1 MYNETYA
8 AIEISKKYIK
18 FVVGKYKQN
27 IGLKIVFK
35 EREKSKGNWLTENN
49 DIVDT
54 NLVAHRL
61 IKMINKYESMYKEKI
76 KRVSVVYPTGTLQIK
91 EASPSIFIETP
102 DKIIRPDHIRT
113 LYKDAKRVIF
123 SDNQIVTNIKPYE
136 FRLNNSHSV
145 AKPPINIKANILSM
159 NAKVYTAEKHVVD
172 SFDRVLKTLNIEK
185 LTVAS
190 QLYSLAKQCN
200 EGLNFRHTFTLI
212 NWDWDWVDIGYFS
225 RETLVKKE
233 TINFGIKHI
242 IENLATKMASKFDI
256 SNKYIF
262 KLLNFS
268 STTLDNIVIYR
279 KYISSE
285 KRTYELKTIDIK
297 KMLLEELNVVIDKV
311 DVLIEREMSAVKN
324 FKVYHT
330 GKITEIAGFEKILL
344 RSKYK
349 NISEA
354 YYSLV
359 TGASEIWTTS
369 LCGIIKHSRAINK
382 NQKEIRTSTE
392 IYHMP
397 FLDNPNQVQNYPR
410 MQGMPMSQNRAMT
423 EKEYMMQNQQM
434 NYQQNQQINQQFNQ
448 QMLVQQSYQNNE
460 NFLKNGIINTQRNK

>member
-18 FVVGKYKQN
+18 FVVGKYKQH

-76 KRVSVVYPTGTLQIK
+76 RRVSVIYPTGTLQIK

-102 DKIIRPDHIRT
+102 DKVIRSEHIRT
-113 LYKDAKRVIF
+113 LYKNAKKVIF
-123 SDNQIVTNIKPYE
+123 NDNQIVTNIKPYE
-136 FRLNNSHSV
+136 FRINNSHSV
-145 AKPPINIKANILSM
+145 AKPPVNIKANLLSM

-200 EGLNFRHTFTLI
+200 DGLNFRHTFALI
-212 NWDWDWVDIGYFS
+212 NWDWDCVDIGYFS

-233 TINFGIKHI
+233 TLSFGIKHI
-242 IENLATKMASKFDI
+242 IENLANKMAAKFDI

-279 KYISSE
+279 KYIASE

-297 KMLLEELNVVIDKV
+297 KLLLEELNSVIDKV

-344 RSKYK
+344 RSKHK

-354 YYSLV
+354 YYSLI
-359 TGASEIWTTS
+359 TGASEIWTTA

-392 IYHMP
+392 IYHLP
-397 FLDNPNQVQNYPR
+397 FMDNPNQVQNHPR
-410 MQGMPMSQNRAMT
+410 MQGMPMPQNRAMT
-423 EKEYMMQNQQM
+423 QQEYMMQNQQKV
-434 NYQQNQQINQQFNQ
+434 YQQNQQMNQQLNQ
-448 QMLVQQSYQNNE
+448 QMLIQQNYQNNE
-460 NFLKNGIINTQRNK
+460 NF